1 MFRNYCVLRSPEP
14 APANGGGLKS
24 NQEIKK
30 ELKVVNGV
38 QKSKKKPKVPAQK
51 DNPVVDLDIPVGI
64 FNIRDLKFK
73 SGPVPESLKDN
84 AIRLLTELDKLCTML
99 KVGRDAVTIISG
111 YRSPAYNEG
120 IDGAKKSQHMEA
132 TAVDFNV
139 AGYEQ
144 KALFKEIYNA
154 VKAGTLNFKGL
165 GLYDGWVH
173 ADVREGELITWYDT
187 SDKAILTASKKG
199 KTSLLKYILGG

>member
-14 APANGGGLKS
+14 APSGGGGLKS
-24 NQEIKK
+24 NQAVKKEIKK
-30 ELKVVNGV
+30 VNGV
-38 QKSKKKPKVPAQK
+38 QKSKKAPKVPAQK
-51 DNPVVDLDIPVGI
+51 DSPIVDLDIPVGI

-73 SGPVPESLKDN
+73 SGPVPESLKGN

-99 KVGRDAVTIISG
+99 KVGRDAVSIISG

-139 AGYEQ
+139 AGYDP

-154 VKAGTLNFKGL
+154 VQAGSLAFHGL

-173 ADVREGELITWYDT
+173 ADVREGSLITWYDT
-187 SDKAILTASKKG
+187 SDKVLLSASKKS
-199 KTSLLKYILGG
+199 KSSVLKLILGG